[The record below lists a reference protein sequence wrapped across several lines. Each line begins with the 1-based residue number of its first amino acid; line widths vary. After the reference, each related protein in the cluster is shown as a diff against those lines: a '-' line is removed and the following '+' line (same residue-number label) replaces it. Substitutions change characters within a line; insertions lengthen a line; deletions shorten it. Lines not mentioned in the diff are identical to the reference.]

1 MGHIAWSLRYRY
13 RDFLIRKKTDY
24 YGWTCFWTVQT
35 GLDQYWGE
43 WFFGFFK
50 WGFSLNH
57 NFRFWIWFCLSLWR
71 WDLSSYDNWNVTLVL
86 NLLIYRLN
94 YCTERFHHS
103 FTFPVKFRGSDT
115 SIKLR
120 KKRNS
125 IMDQMNIKLQYHI
138 SYMTITMIIVNFVK
152 EKLRSVIALN
162 DREKSSDWIFIGI

>member
-1 MGHIAWSLRYRY
+1 MKFALPIQRFSYQKKNGLLWLNLFLDSPDWTWPILRRMI
-13 RDFLIRKKTDY
+13 FWVF
-24 YGWTCFWTVQT
+24 YG
-35 GLDQYWGE
+35 
-43 WFFGFFK
+43 
-50 WGFSLNH
+50 GFSLNH
-57 NFRFWIWFCLSLWR
+57 NFRFWIWFCLRLWR

-138 SYMTITMIIVNFVK
+138 SYMTIIMIIVNFVK
-152 EKLRSVIALN
+152 EKMRSVIALN
-162 DREKSSDWIFIGI
+162 DREKSSDWIFIGT